1 MQFDYPNVLQHEQTT
16 QHRLKYEGEVVDF
29 VLNHTSVGAGSNYP
43 VPVPAGVNRVE
54 ILCRIVG
61 GAAGTLQVWRQ
72 VSKNTD
78 PSGRP
83 MQVLAATLA
92 YSASGTRQ
100 VLELPPNVGRLYAE
114 HTGLPAGAQLNVV
127 ANFWREG

>member
-1 MQFDYPNVLQHEQTT
+1 MQFDYPVLSQEQAT
-16 QHRLKYEGEVVDF
+16 QHKLKYEGDVHDF

-43 VPVPAGVNRVE
+43 LPVPAGVNRVE
-54 ILCRIVG
+54 ILCKIIG
-61 GAAGTLQVWRQ
+61 GAAGTLLVWRQ

-83 MQVLAATLA
+83 MQVIAVTMA
-92 YSASGTRQ
+92 YNANGTRQ

-127 ANFWREG
+127 ATFWREG